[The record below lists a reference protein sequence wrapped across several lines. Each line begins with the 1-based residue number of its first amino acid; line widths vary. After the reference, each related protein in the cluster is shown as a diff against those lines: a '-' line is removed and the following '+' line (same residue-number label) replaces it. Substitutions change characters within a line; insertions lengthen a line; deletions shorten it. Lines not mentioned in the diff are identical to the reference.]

1 MEDTTHLLRLK
12 LVPVQGVPMLKLTA
26 DNWPEIEATQARPDD
41 LIIATYPKAGTTW
54 VSEIVDMIYNS
65 GDAEKCKRDAIHVR
79 LAFIEATFPGL
90 PTGVQQ
96 LNAMKPPRLGKTH
109 LPAQLLPQSFW
120 DKKSKIIYVARNAK
134 DSAVSYFHFYK
145 MAKVHPEPGT
155 WPEYLEKFM
164 AGDVAFGSW
173 YDHVKGWWQ
182 KTRDHPIL
190 YVFYEDMKEDPRREV
205 LKLLR
210 FLEREVSDEVLEKI
224 LHYTS
229 FQEMKSNPMA
239 NYRTIPDELMDQ
251 NVSPFMRK
259 GITGDWKNMF
269 TVAQNEKFDE
279 DYVRKMSGSTL
290 QFRTEL

>member
-1 MEDTTHLLRLK
+1 MFSPTLLNNK
-12 LVPVQGVPMLKLTA
+12 L
-26 DNWPEIEATQARPDD
+26 
-41 LIIATYPKAGTTW
+41 
-54 VSEIVDMIYNS
+54 S
-65 GDAEKCKRDAIHVR
+65 
-79 LAFIEATFPGL
+79 
-90 PTGVQQ
+90 
-96 LNAMKPPRLGKTH
+96 
-109 LPAQLLPQSFW
+109 LPASQ
-120 DKKSKIIYVARNAK
+120 
-134 DSAVSYFHFYK
+134 
-145 MAKVHPEPGT
+145 
-155 WPEYLEKFM
+155 
-164 AGDVAFGSW
+164 
-173 YDHVKGWWQ
+173 
-182 KTRDHPIL
+182 
-190 YVFYEDMKEDPRREV
+190 DPRREV

>member
-1 MEDTTHLLRLK
+1 
-12 LVPVQGVPMLKLTA
+12 
-26 DNWPEIEATQARPDD
+26 
-41 LIIATYPKAGTTW
+41 
-54 VSEIVDMIYNS
+54 
-65 GDAEKCKRDAIHVR
+65 
-79 LAFIEATFPGL
+79 
-90 PTGVQQ
+90 
-96 LNAMKPPRLGKTH
+96 
-109 LPAQLLPQSFW
+109 
-120 DKKSKIIYVARNAK
+120 
-134 DSAVSYFHFYK
+134 

-164 AGDVAFGSW
+164 SGDVAFGSW

-182 KTRDHPIL
+182 KIRDHPIL